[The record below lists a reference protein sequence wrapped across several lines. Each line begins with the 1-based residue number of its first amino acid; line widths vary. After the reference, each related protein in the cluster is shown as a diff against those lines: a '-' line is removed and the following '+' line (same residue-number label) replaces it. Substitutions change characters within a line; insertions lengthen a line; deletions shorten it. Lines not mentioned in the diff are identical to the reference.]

1 MPQAVEHVVVRVAV
15 EDQEDHIIVVV
26 LVYIKHVEIRGEGR
40 LAFLRVRDDILM
52 ETIDFGRI
60 RLFLL
65 MLKHHL
71 LTIVILYK

>member
-1 MPQAVEHVVVRVAV
+1 MPQAVEHVVERVAV

-40 LAFLRVRDDILM
+40 LALLWVRDDILM
-52 ETIDFGRI
+52 ETIDFGHFI
-60 RLFLL
+60 LI
-65 MLKHHL
+65 LKHHL

>member
-60 RLFLL
+60 I
-65 MLKHHL
+65 
-71 LTIVILYK
+71 LTYVKTSLINYCHTL